1 MSITTWSPMREIETF
16 RERMDK
22 LFSEMT
28 IMPRTIVEPGF
39 LALDVQETDNDVVI
53 KASLPGFKT
62 EDLNV
67 EISKGALTIRGE
79 SKEEREEKNSTY
91 HLQERRYGSVQR
103 AVTLPASV
111 DEDEAKATLE
121 NGVLTVTVP
130 KSERTPTRRID
141 VETT

>member
-79 SKEEREEKNSTY
+79 SKAEREEKNSTY
-91 HLQERRYGSVQR
+91 HLQERRCGSVTR

-111 DEDEAKATLE
+111 YEDEAKATLE

-141 VETT
+141 VETK